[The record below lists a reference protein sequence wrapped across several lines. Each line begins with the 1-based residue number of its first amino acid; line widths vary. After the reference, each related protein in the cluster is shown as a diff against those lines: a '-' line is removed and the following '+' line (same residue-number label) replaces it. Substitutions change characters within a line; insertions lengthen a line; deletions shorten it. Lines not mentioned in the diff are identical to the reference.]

1 MPHSIQKLVEDA
13 LLACEELHTFTCGKT
28 YEDVLHDRGLQLIME
43 RLFEV
48 LGEALNRLRKLDEEA
63 FSQITE
69 GHRIIGT
76 RNLLA
81 HGYDIVDHEILWAAV
96 QNCLS
101 PLIKELES
109 IADSP

>member
-13 LLACEELHTFTCGKT
+13 LLACEEL
-28 YEDVLHDRGLQLIME
+28 
-43 RLFEV
+43 
-48 LGEALNRLRKLDEEA
+48 
-63 FSQITE
+63 
-69 GHRIIGT
+69 HRIIGT